1 MTSRLAPTPSLDFDH
16 ESLTGEVQT
25 ALAALADVET
35 RFAIDQERLDRW
47 TGPAALKARLM
58 DDLHRRRLAERG
70 PLMERLADLQA
81 CLRRAMG
88 RRPMLQFH

>member
-1 MTSRLAPTPSLDFDH
+1 MTTRLAPPPSLDFDH

-47 TGPAALKARLM
+47 TGPAAVKARL
-58 DDLHRRRLAERG
+58 
-70 PLMERLADLQA
+70 LADLQRRRQA
-81 CLRRAMG
+81 ERAPLLQRLSDLQASLRRALAVG
-88 RRPMLQFH
+88 EPVRLH

>member
-1 MTSRLAPTPSLDFDH
+1 MTSRIAPTPSLDFDH

-47 TGPAALKARLM
+47 TGPAALKERLGAE
-58 DDLHRRRLAERG
+58 LQRRRQAERG
-70 PLMERLADLQA
+70 PLLQRLSDLQTN
-81 CLRRAMG
+81 LRRALVSQSYG
-88 RRPMLQFH
+88 WVQ